1 MIRVNIHLTQRQ
13 LEKLRKE
20 SKDTGLT
27 VAELV
32 RRAVDEALKDKR

>member
-1 MIRVNIHLTQRQ
+1 MIRVNIHLSEQQ

-20 SKDTGLT
+20 SKATGLT

-32 RRAVDEALKDKR
+32 RRAVDVALKDKT